1 MSEWQRAT
9 DGALVG
15 DVVAGKYELLRQ
27 VGRGGMGTVF
37 EARHAT
43 LGRSVAIKVLRPD
56 VADDR
61 DVIERFLREARSVG
75 ALAHPRIVD
84 VFDVGWT
91 DDGVVPWFAMELL
104 EGRNLATELN
114 QTREVGAVRAIS
126 ILIQVL
132 DALEVAHTH
141 GIVHRDLKPENVFLV
156 RHGLED
162 DVKVLDFGIS
172 KVLDKRMT
180 VTGVILGTP
189 AYMSPEQAR
198 GARDVDHRVD
208 IYAAGAILFE
218 MLAGR
223 PPFEGTTFH
232 QVLLAIMTGERPRL
246 RQLRPNLHPEL
257 VALTERALSTKPD
270 DRWQSAAEM
279 RDALVEIGDAI
290 DQLLGSS
297 GPEASLASLVT
308 RAWAPP
314 AELMGVGGH
323 KPPETL
329 TTPRPAT
336 PARATPPAR
345 APTPVRSTPP
355 ARAPTPVRP
364 TPRALDPAP
373 RPLLEGVRPAQP
385 TPKAVKPRSSLRLPL
400 LVLGGLVLAG
410 ALAWGLVVL
419 LAPP

>member
-1 MSEWQRAT
+1 MSEWQRAA

-104 EGRNLATELN
+104 EGKNLAAELT
-114 QTREVGAVRAIS
+114 QSKELGAVRAIS
-126 ILIQVL
+126 IMIQVL
-132 DALEVAHTH
+132 DALEVAHAR
-141 GIVHRDLKPENVFLV
+141 GIVHRDLKPENIFLV
-156 RHGLED
+156 RHGIDD

-218 MLAGR
+218 MLGGR
-223 PPFEGTTFH
+223 PPFGGAGASYH
-232 QVLLAIMTGERPRL
+232 QILLAIMTGERPRL
-246 RQLRPNLHPEL
+246 AELRPNLHPAL
-257 VALTERALSTKPD
+257 AALTERALAATPA
-270 DRWQSAAEM
+270 DRWQSVVEM
-279 RDALVEIGDAI
+279 RDALVEIGDVI
-290 DQLLGSS
+290 DQLLDGS
-297 GPEASLASLVT
+297 PESSLNSLVT

-314 AELMGVGGH
+314 EE
-323 KPPETL
+323 PPGPADSRRREATPAPEPVTPAR
-329 TTPRPAT
+329 TTPPARTPT
-336 PARATPPAR
+336 PARAPP
-345 APTPVRSTPP
+345 PEPEPP
-355 ARAPTPVRP
+355 
-364 TPRALDPAP
+364 P
-373 RPLLEGVRPAQP
+373 RPLLEGVRPARP
-385 TPKAVKPRSSLRLPL
+385 ARPAPKRARSSVRLPL
-400 LVLGGLVLAG
+400 LVLGGLVLA
-410 ALAWGLVVL
+410 ALVAWGLVVL
-419 LAPP
+419 LAPG